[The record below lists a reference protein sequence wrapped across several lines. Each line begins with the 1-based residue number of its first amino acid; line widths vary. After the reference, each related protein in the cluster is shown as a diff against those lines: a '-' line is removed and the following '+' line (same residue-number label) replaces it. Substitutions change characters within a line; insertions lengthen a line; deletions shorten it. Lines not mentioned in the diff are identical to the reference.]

1 MSAESRLVER
11 LIRYA
16 GDSVENYPEAPY
28 QNYGFRGFAD
38 LCQHWPSVDSYL
50 VFEVKSE
57 SAVRGSTGPNE
68 IVRQFNKMVSS
79 FFADSQWSP
88 PNLAVFELCFVATE
102 ETVEHLL
109 EYPHFYASAART
121 LTDSGAGVASDTPL
135 PDPVLKS
142 QVTLRHPSAVSKAV
156 IAGPETEFPRENLYD
171 DVRSS
176 NRHIAERFE
185 DLLREG

>member
-1 MSAESRLVER
+1 MSAESELVER

-38 LCQHWPSVDSYL
+38 LCQHWPAVDSYL

-57 SAVRGSTGPNE
+57 SALRGSTGPNE

-79 FFADSQWSP
+79 FFADSRWNP

-102 ETVEHLL
+102 HTVEHLL
-109 EYPHFYASAART
+109 DYPHFYDAAART
-121 LTDSGAGVASDTPL
+121 LTGVASDTPL
-135 PDPVLKS
+135 PNPVLKS

-156 IAGPETEFPRENLYD
+156 VAGPETEFPRDSLYA
-171 DVRSS
+171 DVRES
-176 NRHIAERFE
+176 NRHIATRFE
-185 DLLREG
+185 DLLRSA